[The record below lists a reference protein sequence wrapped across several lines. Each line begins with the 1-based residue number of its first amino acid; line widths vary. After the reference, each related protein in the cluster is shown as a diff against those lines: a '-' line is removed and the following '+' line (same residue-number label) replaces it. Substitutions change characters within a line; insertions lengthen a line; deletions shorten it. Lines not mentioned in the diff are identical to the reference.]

1 MKEIDY
7 DSKRFNCYS
16 NRIRRRLEV
25 VIYKGRGDTK
35 TVEENN
41 ILHDELN
48 NELILT

>member
-1 MKEIDY
+1 MTVKDLIAILREY
-7 DSKRFNCYS
+7 DED
-16 NRIRRRLEV
+16 LEV